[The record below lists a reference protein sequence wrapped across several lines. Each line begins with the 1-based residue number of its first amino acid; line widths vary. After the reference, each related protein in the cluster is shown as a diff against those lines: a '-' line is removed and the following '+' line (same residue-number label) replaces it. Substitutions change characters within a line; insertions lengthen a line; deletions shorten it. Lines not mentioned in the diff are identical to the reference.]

1 MARRRANLAL
11 PVRENRR
18 DASDAGPAE
27 RYQHGDVIRA
37 EPTAAA
43 GISCRRVMTQSMMDR
58 YFIRKQITRRQFDAG
73 RRLYGLWRAGGGEQR
88 IIAYYAVRV
97 QGQTEMSDRE
107 AELRHRVT
115 VLLRDM
121 GALSGILVHVCL
133 CDSAARDWAAARGDA
148 PQAGLAVLR
157 LALDGLAD
165 YMRL

>member
-1 MARRRANLAL
+1 
-11 PVRENRR
+11 
-18 DASDAGPAE
+18 
-27 RYQHGDVIRA
+27 
-37 EPTAAA
+37 
-43 GISCRRVMTQSMMDR
+43 MTQSMMDR
-58 YFIRKQITRRQFDAG
+58 YFIRKQITQRQFDAG
-73 RRLYGLWRAGGGEQR
+73 RRLYGLWRAGGGER
-88 IIAYYAVRV
+88 RVIASYAVRV

-107 AELRHRVT
+107 AVLRHRVT
-115 VLLRDM
+115 QLLRDM